1 MNLPTGILIFFLC
14 IGVIGSLVPN
24 MPGSTLIFLGALIYG
39 WMDGFAHFSPWVL
52 LPLFILTVGG
62 ALGQY
67 LIAGFGAKKFG
78 ASRYG
83 IIGAIVGLFIGLF
96 FIPIIGGFL
105 IGTFLGAVIAEGIFT
120 VKKEKEI
127 LQAGLGALL
136 GIVGSLLFEFIIA
149 MVMVTFITLAIW
161 L

>member
-52 LPLFILTVGG
+52 LPLFILPVGG
-62 ALGQY
+62 AGGQY